1 MSITDYPKVLL
12 IGQTFNYTS
21 GSGITKANLFKGWPV
36 DRIAVATFERVVE
49 NVICKNYYQIGY
61 RELKRPWPFN
71 YLQKKIESGPVDV
84 KNLWTENGSTIN
96 TVANL
101 NNRSRNRN
109 NILLGRVYNFFLHF
123 LGIYNKVFVSK
134 ISNEFLKWL
143 NDFKPD
149 IIYDQLSS
157 LASIRF
163 LSQLH
168 HITKIPVAIHI
179 MDDWMSTINKYGLFY
194 FYWKKVI
201 DKEFNNLLNEASV
214 LMSIC
219 REMSD
224 EYEKRYKKKFLPF
237 HNPIEL
243 DRWTRNSKTRW
254 DFSKPFKIL
263 YSGRIGRGTLSS
275 VVSIAKAVDVLA
287 DEGYEVVFQIQS
299 TPAADQFMS
308 KIRRFKNTAINTPL
322 AYNELPEK
330 LSSMDMLVL
339 PMDFDAESLRFIRLS
354 MPTKTSEYMA
364 TGTPILV
371 YAPECTALSKYAGRE
386 RWGYVVT
393 EKKVKLLVDAI
404 KLLYS
409 DESLRR
415 KIGTRAKELARI
427 NHDADRV
434 REDFK
439 KALSVVH

>member
-1 MSITDYPKVLL
+1 MKTTDYPRVLI

-21 GSGITKANLFKGWPV
+21 GSGITKANLFMGWPV
-36 DRIAVATFERVVE
+36 DRIAVATFEKVVE

-71 YLQKKIESGPVDV
+71 YLQNKTESGPVDV
-84 KNLWTENGSTIN
+84 KNLRAENDSTIN
-96 TVANL
+96 EFANL
-101 NNRSRNRN
+101 NDRVRIRN
-109 NILLGRVYNFFLHF
+109 NILFSTSYNFFLHF
-123 LGIYNKVFVSK
+123 LGVYNKIFVSK
-134 ISNEFLKWL
+134 ISDEFLKWL

-168 HITKIPVAIHI
+168 RITKIPIAIHI

-194 FYWKKVI
+194 FYWKRVV
-201 DKEFNNLLNEASV
+201 DYEFNQLINKASV

-219 REMSD
+219 QEMSD
-224 EYEKRYKKKFLPF
+224 EYEIRYKKKFLPF

-243 DRWTRNSKTRW
+243 DQWTRNSKTNW
-254 DFSKPFKIL
+254 DFHKPFKIL
-263 YSGRIGRGTLSS
+263 YCGRIGRGTLSS

-287 DEGYEVVFQIQS
+287 NEGYEVVFQIQS
-299 TPAADQFMS
+299 TSANDQFMS
-308 KIRRFKNTAINTPL
+308 KIRRFKNTVIKTPL

-330 LSSMDMLVL
+330 LSNMDLLVL
-339 PMDFDAESLRFIRLS
+339 PMDFDAGSLRFIRLS

-364 TGTPILV
+364 TGTPVLV
-371 YAPECTALSKYAGRE
+371 YAPGCTALSKYASRE
-386 RWGYVVT
+386 KWGYIVNG
-393 EKKVKLLVDAI
+393 KNLKLLVDAI

-409 DESLRR
+409 DESLRK
-415 KIGTRAKELARI
+415 KIGTRAKEMARI
-427 NHDADRV
+427 NHDAERV
-434 REDFK
+434 REDFRN
-439 KALSVVH
+439 ALSVVH